1 MKTFLLLC
9 ALCGALTSIT
19 RAGVEVKISVKFIH
33 GPGAMPPVTVPGG
46 GNIDLSTSAAF
57 DAEIAHGNRV
67 LDATGRACRLRVIE
81 YINIQPPD
89 PGDQPAGFWYN
100 LDARRFR
107 QVFETAALA
116 SPGVWAWNGNGV
128 LNIYVNNSSSGS
140 CSFIGTGDSIS
151 LGATIFT
158 QGTVLHEIG
167 HFFDLSH
174 THSFD
179 PGPPVNECVYGDG
192 DGLAETLPDNGCF
205 TTMDQLSMAN
215 FGVNYATL
223 NAFQRQAV
231 DDTWFNVMSYHV
243 EARLLNIQMDYWCTN
258 ANGARHAVCDGFT
271 WFVATNGLDPFSSG
285 LTPGQSFATVPWAL
299 AHVSSPNDV
308 VLLRPGNYGVP
319 ATITTPCTLSSSGGA
334 VTLTR

>member
-1 MKTFLLLC
+1 MKAFLLLC
-9 ALCGALTSIT
+9 ALCGALISSAD
-19 RAGVEVKISVKFIH
+19 AGIDIRISVKFIY

-46 GNIDLSTSAAF
+46 GNIDLSSSTAF

-89 PGDQPAGFWYN
+89 PADQFAGFWYN
-100 LDARRFR
+100 LDARNNRR
-107 QVFETAALA
+107 VFEQAALA
-116 SPGVWAWNGNGV
+116 SPGVWAWNGNGA

-174 THSFD
+174 THSFT
-179 PGPPVNECVYGDG
+179 PGPPVNECVFGDG

-205 TTMDQLSMAN
+205 TTMDQLSQAN
-215 FGVNYATL
+215 YGMNYAQL
-223 NAFQRQAV
+223 NAAQRQAV

-243 EARLLNIQMDYWCTN
+243 EARLLPIQMDYWCAN
-258 ANGARHAVCDGFT
+258 ANGARHSICGGFT
-271 WFVATNGLDPFSSG
+271 WFVATNGLDPFSNG
-285 LTPGQSFATVPWAL
+285 LSPGQAFATVPWAL
-299 AHVSSPNDV
+299 AHVSSANDV
-308 VLLRPGNYGVP
+308 ILLRGGNYAAP
-319 ATITTPCTLSSSGGA
+319 ATITTPCTLTASYGP